1 MIFDSMKCMLFS
13 TKVYEEKLLESM
25 LNNSIEFSYCYA
37 SLDHETVGLIRKTE
51 AVSIFVNDKVDA
63 DMSERLRSAGVK
75 FLITR
80 STGMDH
86 IDHNAC
92 QKMGITVENIPDYG
106 SESIAEHAL
115 MLTLC
120 LLRNH
125 KQIQINMLMGDYK
138 LDALLSDNV
147 EGKTVGVIGT
157 GKIGR
162 RYAELMKN
170 MGAHVMGYDIA
181 PDTILEKTKTLQYAK
196 LEDIFMKSDII
207 SLHLPLTPQTH
218 YFFSSITLNQLR
230 NKPWIINTARGGL
243 VDTKAMIDA
252 ILGFKIKGYA
262 ADVYEHE
269 SEIFFKTHDSTTLP
283 DALFN
288 ELIQIPNVIITPHQ
302 AFAENISIQ
311 NMLKQ
316 MTQKIEKWVE
326 SKNRNAFSY

>member
-1 MIFDSMKCMLFS
+1 
-13 TKVYEEKLLESM
+13 M
-25 LNNSIEFSYCYA
+25 LNDAIEFSFCHE
-37 SLDHETVGLIRKTE
+37 SLNKETIELIGNIE

-63 DMSERLRSAGVK
+63 DMSEMLRNAGVK
-75 FLITR
+75 FLISR

-86 IDHNAC
+86 IDQNAC
-92 QKMGITVENIPDYG
+92 RKMGIKVENISDYG

-125 KQIQINMLMGDYK
+125 KQIQINMLMGDYR

-147 EGKTVGVIGT
+147 EGKKVGVVGT

-162 RYAELMKN
+162 RFAEIMKN
-170 MGAHVMGYDIA
+170 MGAQVMGYDIA
-181 PDTILEKTKTLQYAK
+181 PDANLEKTKTLQFVK

-207 SLHLPLTPQTH
+207 SLHLPLTPKTQ
-218 YFFSSITLNQLR
+218 YFFSSNTLNQLR

-252 ILGFKIKGYA
+252 IRDHKIKGYA

-269 SEIFFKTHDSTTLP
+269 SEIFFKYHESTRLP
-283 DALFN
+283 DPLFN
-288 ELIQIPNVIITPHQ
+288 QLIQMPNVIITPHQ
-302 AFAENISIQ
+302 AFAEKISIQ
-311 NMLKQ
+311 NLLKQ
-316 MTQKIEKWVE
+316 MIQKIEKWVE
-326 SKNRNAFSY
+326 FKDRNAISY